1 MIYTL
6 NLVVNAKNVDIYDKV
21 ALNKYPYIIICMN
34 QEELKRKLNSE
45 PVITHIKS
53 IIKSKKVYDSAK
65 WMVRGLDDFDNISE
79 FVLDV
84 SDITPIT
91 FDLT

>member
-6 NLVVNAKNVDIYDKV
+6 NLVVNTKNTDIYDKV
-21 ALNKYPYIIICMN
+21 ALNKYPFIIICN
-34 QEELKRKLNSE
+34 NIDELKRKLNSE
-45 PVITHIKS
+45 QVINHIKS
-53 IIKSKKVYDSAK
+53 LIKSKKVYDSAK
-65 WMVRGLDDFDNISE
+65 WMVRGLDDLNNITE
-79 FVLDV
+79 YALDV